1 MMKALTNEERTKM
14 LSCEDGVISRKHN
27 ADFYNALESFCYP
40 NYGVHFE
47 GGCYDSAN
55 DTYHLSFSGIPGTGY
70 DILAKKV
77 REHFGIVNMYADGI
91 RVR

>member
-27 ADFYNALESFCYP
+27 VGLYNAIENFCYP
-40 NYGVHFE
+40 RYGMHFE
-47 GGCYDSAN
+47 GGCYDAAN
-55 DTYHLSFSGIPGTGY
+55 DTFYLSFSGIPGTGY

-77 REHFGIVNMYADGI
+77 REHFGIANMYADGV
-91 RVR
+91 RVD